1 MKCIH
6 PKFGYMKAH
15 EGELEVRAKK
25 AILRQHQRHVEQE
38 LHFTRLPP
46 GKK

>member
-1 MKCIH
+1 MYIH

-15 EGELEVRAKK
+15 LGGIEVRAKID
-25 AILRQHQRHVEQE
+25 ILRQHRNHVEQE